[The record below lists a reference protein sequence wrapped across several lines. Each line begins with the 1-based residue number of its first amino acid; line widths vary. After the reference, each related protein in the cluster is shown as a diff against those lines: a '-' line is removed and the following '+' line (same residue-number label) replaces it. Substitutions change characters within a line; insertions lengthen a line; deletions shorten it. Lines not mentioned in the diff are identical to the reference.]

1 MNKSEGKEIITLGGN
16 SAEFTLKGKLMENLL
31 RFRWTSWYMNFFI
44 VLLSCMGTLVDFIK
58 ALDWIPFTYFWVDT
72 RYVLVALAILFSI

>member
-44 VLLSCMGTLVDFIK
+44 VSLSCMGTLVDFIK
-58 ALDWIPFTYFWVDT
+58 TLDWIPFTYFWVDT

>member
-1 MNKSEGKEIITLGGN
+1 
-16 SAEFTLKGKLMENLL
+16 MENLL

-44 VLLSCMGTLVDFIK
+44 VLVSCMGTLVDFIK
-58 ALDWIPFTYFWVDT
+58 TLDWIPFTYFWVDT

>member
-1 MNKSEGKEIITLGGN
+1 MNRSDGKEFITLGGN

-44 VLLSCMGTLVDFIK
+44 VLVSCMGTLVDFIK
-58 ALDWIPFTYFWVDT
+58 TLDWIPFTYFWVDT

>member
-1 MNKSEGKEIITLGGN
+1 
-16 SAEFTLKGKLMENLL
+16 MENLL

>member
-1 MNKSEGKEIITLGGN
+1 MNRSDGKEFITLGGN